1 MSAIDEICVRRRDG
15 GNQVALVAAGRLVEL
30 RLDTGAPPPGAIV
43 VGRVQTPSP
52 DNAAVFVDIG
62 AERSGFLRQVD
73 MIGEA
78 RDRPAPGDPV
88 LVQIVRAAGDG
99 KGARLSMKLA
109 LPGRF
114 VVLRP
119 QETGV
124 ALSERIGDDGVRGRL
139 AAALADL
146 ATEAGLTVRTAAAEI
161 EDEPLRAELLRAEAL
176 RLAQAWDAIRARALQ
191 AKPPQV
197 LSAPEDALGE
207 AVREH
212 GRLLRRVVVDD
223 RALRRPLE
231 ALRQRHGDAFAIEL
245 QEGEPSGFDQH
256 DLDAQI
262 EQALAP
268 EVALPGGGSI
278 AIEPTRAFTAIDVDS
293 GPARNALAVNLE
305 AAEVVA
311 QQLRLRNIG
320 GAVLIDFIALRPAAD
335 RDRVLGRLA
344 LHLAA
349 DPLPTQVLG
358 WTRLGLAEVAR
369 ARRGRPLAEALAE
382 RASA

>member
-1 MSAIDEICVRRRDG
+1 VSEIDEIFVRRGQG
-15 GNQVALVAAGRLVEL
+15 GNQVALVAGGRLVEL
-30 RLDTGAPPPGAIV
+30 RLDVDTHQSGAIV
-43 VGRVQTPSP
+43 IGRAETPSP
-52 DNAAVFVDIG
+52 DNAAIFVDIG
-62 AERSGFLRQVD
+62 AERSGFLRQID
-73 MIGEA
+73 MIGGVE
-78 RDRPAPGDPV
+78 DRPIAGDPI
-88 LVQIVRAAGDG
+88 LVQIVRPAGEG

-139 AAALADL
+139 AAGLAEL

-161 EDEPLRAELLRAEAL
+161 EPDLLRAEAL
-176 RLAQAWDAIRARALQ
+176 RLAQAWDTIRARALS
-191 AKPPQV
+191 AKPPQI
-197 LSAPEDALGE
+197 LSSPDDALAE

-212 GRLLRRVVVDD
+212 GRFVRRIVVED

-231 ALRQRHGDAFAIEL
+231 SLREMHGDQFEIEL
-245 QEGEPSGFDQH
+245 RAGEPSGFDQH

-262 EQALAP
+262 EQALVA

-278 AIEPTRAFTAIDVDS
+278 AIETTRAFTAIDVDS
-293 GPARNALAVNLE
+293 GTARNALAVNLE

-320 GAVLIDFIALRPAAD
+320 GAVLIDFINLRQAAD

-358 WTRLGLAEVAR
+358 WTRLGLAEITR
-369 ARRGRPLAEALAE
+369 ARRGIPLAAALRGEAQA
-382 RASA
+382 